1 MNRPDCADA
10 FETKSADAAD
20 DLAGAFEEFMTSFEA
35 FKEANDARLAE
46 IERRAA
52 ADPVT
57 TEKVERISRA
67 LDEQKRVIDDIA
79 LKRVRPLLLRDDT
92 PSIAALEHM
101 QAFEAYMRS
110 GDGRSLRGLEEKT
123 MSYSSTQDGGY
134 QVPD

>member
-1 MNRPDCADA
+1 FETRAGRRVGRNGQDCGSDPQGDSNFSSEGQETMNRPDCADA

-79 LKRVRPLLLRDDT
+79 LKRVRPLLGRDDT
-92 PSIAALEHM
+92 PSIAALEHK
-101 QAFEAYMRS
+101 QAFE
-110 GDGRSLRGLEEKT
+110 
-123 MSYSSTQDGGY
+123 
-134 QVPD
+134 